1 MPFAIEEQS
10 GIITVIRPINSF
22 NRNTY
27 NFEAVATYAHM
38 PVEVVNYKI
47 FHAQFLPQLFPQH
60 VKNQSRS
67 MKKSLPEELG
77 FQVDEGIVSDLNFAN
92 MYIANVTINVVS
104 PGSKNAVFVKSS
116 QNQYIEFKIMENMP
130 NAVIGNLLNKNF
142 TDLNKSLQMAS
153 SNTASTTTT
162 QKRPIGRENRQIANM
177 TSAKFRKPAPTLASV
192 INNDSSKKNITAIV
206 TTPASL
212 GLIARKSR
220 TNSIFNNTA
229 RRSAIA
235 HQFGR
240 VVKQLPP
247 ITLKSN
253 KTSEERPQ
261 SG

>member
-1 MPFAIEEQS
+1 
-10 GIITVIRPINSF
+10 
-22 NRNTY
+22 
-27 NFEAVATYAHM
+27 
-38 PVEVVNYKI
+38 
-47 FHAQFLPQLFPQH
+47 
-60 VKNQSRS
+60 

-116 QNQYIEFKIMENMP
+116 QNQYVEFRVMENMS

-142 TDLNKSLQMAS
+142 TDMNKSLQMAS
-153 SNTASTTTT
+153 SNTAATTTTT

-177 TSAKFRKPAPTLASV
+177 SSSKFRKPSPTIATV
-192 INNDSSKKNITAIV
+192 ITNEPSKKNITAMV

-220 TNSIFNNTA
+220 TNIFNNTA

-235 HQFGR
+235 QQFGR

-261 SG
+261 TGE

>member
-1 MPFAIEEQS
+1 M
-10 GIITVIRPINSF
+10 
-22 NRNTY
+22 
-27 NFEAVATYAHM
+27 
-38 PVEVVNYKI
+38 
-47 FHAQFLPQLFPQH
+47 
-60 VKNQSRS
+60 
-67 MKKSLPEELG
+67 
-77 FQVDEGIVSDLNFAN
+77 
-92 MYIANVTINVVS
+92 
-104 PGSKNAVFVKSS
+104 
-116 QNQYIEFKIMENMP
+116 
-130 NAVIGNLLNKNF
+130 
-142 TDLNKSLQMAS
+142 NKSLQMAS

-220 TNSIFNNTA
+220 TNIFNNTA

-253 KTSEERPQ
+253 KTSEQRPQ
-261 SG
+261 SGS